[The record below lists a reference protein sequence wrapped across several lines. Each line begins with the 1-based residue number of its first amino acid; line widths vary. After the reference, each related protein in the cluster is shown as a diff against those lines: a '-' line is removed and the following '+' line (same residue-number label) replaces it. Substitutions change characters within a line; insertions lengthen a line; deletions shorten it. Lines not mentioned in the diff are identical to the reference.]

1 MYQFRYYQGLEDQYH
16 WGRRRRMLLSFAFI
30 GPQDYE
36 MCSEN
41 TKDLAEIL
49 AELVNRGM
57 PDWRDQYYYPLLDN
71 MITWLDR
78 TYG

>member
-1 MYQFRYYQGLEDQYH
+1 
-16 WGRRRRMLLSFAFI
+16 MLLSFAFI
-30 GPQDYE
+30 GPRDYE

-57 PDWRDQYYYPLLDN
+57 PDWRD
-71 MITWLDR
+71 
-78 TYG
+78 